1 MAQDVPY
8 LLLIVWPRRCLQ
20 VIANVHRC
28 VGPSQVSVSKF
39 VAVLLLVVVC
49 SCVCCGMV
57 DSLFHCCVV
66 AFRCCWSLSFVLCF
80 WSLSLLGVD
89 HHWIF
94 FMIDD
99 A

>member
-39 VAVLLLVVVC
+39 VSVLLLVVVC

-57 DSLFHCCVV
+57 VSLLRCCV
-66 AFRCCWSLSFVLCF
+66 SLLLVLVLCPVF
-80 WSLSLLGVD
+80 LVVVAVGR
-89 HHWIF
+89 
-94 FMIDD
+94 
-99 A
+99 